1 MKNELPSTPRQW
13 QDWAI
18 FGMRGVLL
26 VTVILAV
33 YMLRSRANPA
43 FAFDIFVLPALVVT
57 AASLLLLAMMFIPA
71 ARPLIPVMIT
81 AGDWAIA
88 ASFAYLIGEE
98 PLLLLLVAFTLA
110 AAGLLRQ
117 GWTWGA
123 LHAAGVFAAVGIML
137 AVNIPGFNNRLENFF
152 PVVLVALGG
161 TAVIAVWVYLR
172 DEHTHGQTKH
182 LDAIT
187 RQKENELTDMRE
199 RTRAISDMATLLNGT
214 LNYEKI
220 LDAALDI
227 GRLSIRKDARY
238 RLASMVLL
246 FRAQDDS
253 LYIANARGLS
263 HNDMH
268 RIVPG
273 KSGIVGKTLEKSIP
287 IIGKELSKDPELNGF
302 VSMQGMRASLC
313 IPLRAGYD
321 NYGVVLYASDA
332 VASFDEDRIEA
343 LMAISTQA
351 TIALQNAVLNR
362 NLMEEK
368 ERIIEMEE
376 NARKALVRDLH
387 DVPTQTIAAVAM
399 RIRIIQ
405 KLLERGSDEV
415 PAELKTV
422 EEMSLRASEEL
433 RHVLFKLRPLALESQ
448 GLTAALNQLAEK
460 LIKTYKQNVAVR
472 VSPDI
477 ENLLDHNALGV
488 IFYLI
493 EEAVNN
499 ARKYAEAALITVQ
512 VGHRSGVVI
521 VRIADNGKGFDMEKV
536 VGNDKSYGMTNMRE
550 RAELLD
556 GTLKLESAPG
566 IGTTITVTIPIPER
580 SVRNVNQPRG
590 EALAPQQSKLAQVAV
605 ARMNGQG

>member
-18 FGMRGVLL
+18 FGMRWVLL
-26 VTVILAV
+26 LTVILAV
-33 YMLRSRANPA
+33 YMLRSRTTPD
-43 FAFDIFVLPALVVT
+43 FSFDIFVLPAVVVT
-57 AASLLLLAMMFIPA
+57 AASLVLVALMFIPP
-71 ARPLIPVMIT
+71 ARQIIPVVIT

-88 ASFAYLIGEE
+88 ASLTYLIGEE
-98 PLLLLLVAFTLA
+98 PLLLLIVAVTLA
-110 AAGLLRQ
+110 SAGLLRQ
-117 GWTWGA
+117 GWTWGT
-123 LHAAGVFAAVGIML
+123 LHTTGVFAAIAL
-137 AVNIPGFNNRLENFF
+137 TLIASIPGFSTRLDSYL
-152 PVVLVALGG
+152 PTALIALGA
-161 TAVIAVWVYLR
+161 TAFIGVWVYLR
-172 DEHTHGQTKH
+172 DEHTHGQAKH
-182 LDAIT
+182 LEAIT

-227 GRLSIRKDARY
+227 GRLSIRKDTKY
-238 RLASMVLL
+238 RLSSMVLL
-246 FRAQDDS
+246 FRAQDET
-253 LYIANARGLS
+253 LYIANARGIS

-273 KSGIVGKTLEKSIP
+273 KAGIVGKTLDKSIP
-287 IIGKELSKDPELNGF
+287 IIGKELSKDPELNSF
-302 VSMQGMRASLC
+302 VSFQGMRASLC

-332 VASFDEDRIEA
+332 ATAFDEDRIEA

-351 TIALQNAVLNR
+351 TIALQNAVLHR

-387 DVPTQTIAAVAM
+387 DVPTQTISAVAM

-405 KLLERGSDEV
+405 KLMERESPDV

-422 EEMSLRASEEL
+422 EEMALRASEEL

-477 ENLLDHNALGV
+477 EMLLDHNALGV

-521 VRIADNGKGFDMEKV
+521 VRIADNGKGFDMDKV
-536 VGNDKSYGMTNMRE
+536 AGNDKSYGMTNMRE

-556 GTLKLESAPG
+556 GTLKIESAPG

-580 SVRNVNQPRG
+580 SSSNGSQARG
-590 EALAPQQSKLAQVAV
+590 STAAPQQSKLGQVAV
-605 ARMNGQG
+605 ARMNGQS